1 MREQED
7 EGDKIGPVL
16 VIGISVLLLTAALTT
31 TAGTASAT
39 ATANRTLPAEP
50 VPAGGVFTVVIEVSD
65 YGIRGGFVNET
76 LPEGFLYLKS
86 TIDSDLV
93 HFYGKTNT
101 VKFILFDETSF
112 DYTVTAPDTEGSYSF
127 SGLLVDEDKNEYEVG
142 GDTEVVVEGEKKEEN
157 PMATRTLPEEPVP
170 AGESFTVEIE
180 ATDYGIFGKVVETL
194 PEGFVYEASSLNSES
209 VEVEDNT
216 VEFELW
222 GEPSFTYTVT
232 APDTEG
238 TYTFSGTLEDED
250 KNEYEIEGDTEI
262 EVGEGSGEVTL
273 GAPNI
278 TAWNP
283 VEAVVNNTEGEQRT
297 FNLTV
302 NQTVNISWLLN
313 GTEVQTNESVTEVA
327 YTNASAVL
335 GTWNIS
341 AVARNTTTGL
351 SARHTWIWS
360 VTPAANTTATP
371 TPTSTAAPT
380 PSLSVTPTPTFKPSP
395 TPPTTSSPSSAP
407 TPKPTPTPKSAL
419 PGFEAG
425 FAFAGIFAVAYL
437 LLLFR
442 KKRG

>member
-1 MREQED
+1 MREQEN

-31 TAGTASAT
+31 TAGIASAT
-39 ATANRTLPAEP
+39 PTATRTLPAEP
-50 VPAGGVFTVVIEVSD
+50 VSAGGVFTVEIEVLD
-65 YGIRGGFVNET
+65 YGMFGSVNET
-76 LPEGFLYLKS
+76 LPEGFTCTASSATRWEDLSGWAEENVRLY
-86 TIDSDLV
+86 
-93 HFYGKTNT
+93 
-101 VKFILFDETSF
+101 KFIFSWETSF
-112 DYTVTAPDTEGSYSF
+112 TYTLTAPDTEGTYTF
-127 SGLLVDEDKNEYEVG
+127 SGKLKDEDKNEYEVG
-142 GDTEVVVEGEKKEEN
+142 GDSEVVVEGGKKDKD
-157 PMATRTLPEEPVP
+157 PMATRTLPTEPVP
-170 AGESFTVEIE
+170 AGESFTVKIE

-194 PEGFVYEASSLNSES
+194 PEGFVYEDYSELQPASA
-209 VEVEDNT
+209 EVEDNT
-216 VEFELW
+216 VKFTLW

-283 VEAVVNNTEGEQRT
+283 VEAVVSSTEGEQRT

-313 GTEVQTNESVTEVA
+313 GTEVQTNESVAEVA

-360 VTPAANTTATP
+360 VTPAANATATP
-371 TPTSTAAPT
+371 TPTSAATPT
-380 PSLSVTPTPTFKPSP
+380 PSPSVTPTPTFE
-395 TPPTTSSPSSAP
+395 
-407 TPKPTPTPKSAL
+407 PTPTPLSL
-419 PGFEAG
+419 
-425 FAFAGIFAVAYL
+425 IHI
-437 LLLFR
+437 
-442 KKRG
+442 